1 MIPERTVTDAAT
13 IIFLL
18 SSATEPFSI
27 ELEENSATVLP
38 LEATLVT
45 TTPTIILR
53 TGNGP
58 R

>member
-13 IIFLL
+13 ITF
-18 SSATEPFSI
+18 SSMNESFSV
-27 ELEENSATVLP
+27 ELEDNSE
-38 LEATLVT
+38 EALGSETTLVT